1 MGFHK
6 RHINNEQV
14 IDLYKS
20 GGVEN
25 VIKWYTGKVDALI
38 LESGLASKIQSILE
52 DDDWKVFGIV
62 KMDEE
67 IISLINKELGID
79 DIRT

>member
-14 IDLYKS
+14 INLYKS

-25 VIKWYTGKVDALI
+25 VKRWYTGKVDALI

-67 IISLINKELGID
+67 KSKFKV
-79 DIRT
+79 

>member
-14 IDLYKS
+14 INLYKS

-25 VIKWYTGKVDALI
+25 VKRWYTGKVDALI

>member
-1 MGFHK
+1 MSFHK
-6 RHINNEQV
+6 RHIDNQQV

-38 LESGLASKIQSILE
+38 LETGLASNINSILC
-52 DDDWKVFGIV
+52 DPDWQVFGSAKIN
-62 KMDEE
+62 EE
-67 IISLINKELGID
+67 IVSLINKELGIED
-79 DIRT
+79 LQT

>member
-6 RHINNEQV
+6 RHIDNQQV
-14 IDLYKS
+14 ISLYKS

-38 LESGLASKIQSILE
+38 LETGLASNINSILC
-52 DDDWKVFGIV
+52 DSDWQIFGSV
-62 KMDEE
+62 KMNEE
-67 IISLINKELGID
+67 IVSLINKELGIEEF
-79 DIRT
+79 RT

>member
-6 RHINNEQV
+6 RHINNQQV

-25 VIKWYTGKVDALI
+25 VTKWYTGKVDALA
-38 LESGLASKIQSILE
+38 LETGLASKIHSILI
-52 DDDWKVFGIV
+52 DPDWAVFGSV
-62 KMDEE
+62 KINEE
-67 IISLINKELGID
+67 IINLINKELGIAD
-79 DIRT
+79 LNT

>member
-14 IDLYKS
+14 INLYKS

-38 LESGLASKIQSILE
+38 LETGLASNINSILC
-52 DDDWKVFGIV
+52 DHDWQVFGSV
-62 KMDEE
+62 KINEE
-67 IISLINKELGID
+67 IVSLINKELGIED
-79 DIRT
+79 LKT

>member
-14 IDLYKS
+14 INLYKS

-38 LESGLASKIQSILE
+38 LETGLASNINSILC
-52 DDDWKVFGIV
+52 DSDWQVFGSV
-62 KMDEE
+62 KMNEE
-67 IISLINKELGID
+67 IISLINKELGIED
-79 DIRT
+79 LKT

>member
-6 RHINNEQV
+6 RHINNQQV

-38 LESGLASKIQSILE
+38 LETGLASNINSILC
-52 DDDWKVFGIV
+52 DHFQV
-62 KMDEE
+62 KNV
-67 IISLINKELGID
+67 SFLGTYNSS
-79 DIRT
+79 RC

>member
-6 RHINNEQV
+6 RHINNQQV

-25 VIKWYTGKVDALI
+25 VTKWYTGKVDALA
-38 LESGLASKIQSILE
+38 LEAGLASKIHSILI
-52 DDDWKVFGIV
+52 DPDWAVFGSV
-62 KMDEE
+62 KINEE
-67 IISLINKELGID
+67 IINLINKELGIED
-79 DIRT
+79 LNT

>member
-25 VIKWYTGKVDALI
+25 VIKWFTGKVDALI
-38 LESGLASKIQSILE
+38 LEGGLASNINSILC
-52 DDDWKVFGIV
+52 DPDWTVFRSV
-62 KMDEE
+62 KINEE
-67 IISLINKELGID
+67 IVSLINKELGIEEL
-79 DIRT
+79 RT

>member
-6 RHINNEQV
+6 RHIDNEQV
-14 IDLYKS
+14 INLYKS

-38 LESGLASKIQSILE
+38 LETGLASDINSILC
-52 DDDWKVFGIV
+52 DPDWQVFGSV
-62 KMDEE
+62 KINEE
-67 IISLINKELGID
+67 IVSLINKELGIED
-79 DIRT
+79 LRT

>member
-6 RHINNEQV
+6 RHINNQQV

-38 LESGLASKIQSILE
+38 LETGLASNINSILC
-52 DDDWKVFGIV
+52 DSDWQIFGSV
-62 KMDEE
+62 KMNEE
-67 IISLINKELGID
+67 IVSLINKELGIED
-79 DIRT
+79 FRT